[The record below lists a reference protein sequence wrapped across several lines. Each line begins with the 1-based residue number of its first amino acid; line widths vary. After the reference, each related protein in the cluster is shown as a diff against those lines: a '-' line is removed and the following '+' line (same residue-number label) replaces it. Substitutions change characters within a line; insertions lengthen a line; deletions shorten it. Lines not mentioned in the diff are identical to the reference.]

1 MDSIESV
8 LSNAKESMEKALK
21 HTANELVKV
30 RAGKASP
37 SMLDGINVD
46 YYGTSTP
53 LNQVASINTPDTRTI
68 TIKPWEKNLLTEI
81 EKAIKNSNLN
91 LNPQNDGDQIR
102 INLPSLTEE
111 RRKDLVKQA
120 KNEVEAGKVHIRNIR
135 KESNENL
142 KKLLKNGISEDEVK
156 GGEEKI
162 QQLTD
167 SYTKKIDEILAAK
180 EKEIM
185 TV

>member
-1 MDSIESV
+1 MDIQSV
-8 LSNAKESMEKALK
+8 LNQTKETMEKAVK
-21 HTANELVKV
+21 HTAGELAKV

-37 SMLDGINVD
+37 SMLDGIHVN

-53 LNQVASINTPDTRTI
+53 LSQVASINTPDARTI
-68 TIKPWEKNLLTEI
+68 TIKPWEKNLLSEI
-81 EKAIKNSNLN
+81 EKAIKDSDLN
-91 LNPQNDGDQIR
+91 LNPQNDGDMIR

-120 KNEVEAGKVHIRNIR
+120 KNETESGKVRIRTIR
-135 KESNENL
+135 KESNEELKGLL
-142 KKLLKNGISEDEVK
+142 KKGVSEDDVK
-156 GGEEKI
+156 NGEEKI

-167 SYTKKIDEILAAK
+167 SYTKKIEELFAVK